1 METVF
6 SYIIG
11 LGAAVMMPIIFTI
24 LGVCI
29 GIKFSKAL
37 KSGLLVGVGFVGLSV
52 ITSLLT
58 SSLGP
63 ALEQVVDNYDLKLKV
78 FDMGWP
84 AAAAVAYNT
93 SVGAFI
99 IPVCLG
105 INILMLL
112 TKTTRTVNIDLW
124 NYWHFA
130 FIGAVVYFAC
140 DNILWGFFA
149 AIICYIITLILADYT
164 ADKFQ
169 GFYDKMEGISIP
181 QPFCAGF
188 VPFAV
193 IINKLLDK
201 IPGFDKLN
209 IDAEGMKKKFGLLGE
224 PLFLGVLIGCGIG
237 CLSCKNGAEL
247 VDKIPN
253 ILGLGIKMGA
263 VMELI
268 PRITG
273 LFIEGLKPISD
284 ATREL
289 IARKFKGA
297 VGLNIGMSPAL
308 VIGHPTTLVVSLLL
322 IPVTLLLAVLLPGN
336 EFLPLAS
343 LAGMFYLFPL
353 ILPITK
359 GNVLK
364 TFIIGLIILTIGLYF
379 VTNLAPYFT
388 QAANDAYQLTVT
400 KGSPDG
406 ALKIPDGFE
415 GGALDFAS
423 SPLAWII
430 FHLTKTLKYVGAGI
444 LVLTTLFFMVL
455 NRRAII
461 KYQQE
466 NQQK

>member
-1 METVF
+1 MEQVF
-6 SYIIG
+6 GYIIG

-52 ITSLLT
+52 VTALLT

-63 ALEQVVDNYDLKLKV
+63 ALSQVVEIYGLQLKV

-105 INILMLL
+105 VNLLMLL

-130 FIGAVVYFAC
+130 FIGAVVYFAS
-140 DNILWGFFA
+140 DNIWWGFFA
-149 AIICYIITLILADYT
+149 AIICYIITLIMADYT

-193 IINKLLDK
+193 VINKALDK

-224 PLFLGVLIGCGIG
+224 PLFLGILVGCGIG
-237 CLSCKNGAEL
+237 ALSCMQ
-247 VDKIPN
+247 DKAPIPQPTR
-253 ILGLGIKMGA
+253 
-263 VMELI
+263 I
-268 PRITG
+268 PRN
-273 LFIEGLKPISD
+273 
-284 ATREL
+284 R
-289 IARKFKGA
+289 
-297 VGLNIGMSPAL
+297 
-308 VIGHPTTLVVSLLL
+308 
-322 IPVTLLLAVLLPGN
+322 
-336 EFLPLAS
+336 
-343 LAGMFYLFPL
+343 
-353 ILPITK
+353 
-359 GNVLK
+359 
-364 TFIIGLIILTIGLYF
+364 
-379 VTNLAPYFT
+379 
-388 QAANDAYQLTVT
+388 
-400 KGSPDG
+400 GSPS
-406 ALKIPDGFE
+406 KPNF
-415 GGALDFAS
+415 FFMPSAS
-423 SPLAWII
+423 MFNLSKP
-430 FHLTKTLKYVGAGI
+430 GI
-444 LVLTTLFFMVL
+444 LSNALLMTTA
-455 NRRAII
+455 NGTKPA
-461 KYQQE
+461 
-466 NQQK
+466 QKGWGMEIPSILS

>member
-1 METVF
+1 MEQVF
-6 SYIIG
+6 GYIIG

-52 ITSLLT
+52 ITALLT

-63 ALEQVVDNYDLKLKV
+63 ALSQVVEIYGLQLKV

-105 INILMLL
+105 VNLLMLL

-130 FIGAVVYFAC
+130 FIGAVVYFAS
-140 DNILWGFFA
+140 DNIWWGFFA
-149 AIICYIITLILADYT
+149 AIICYIITLIMADYT

-169 GFYDKMEGISIP
+169 RFYDKMEGISIP

-188 VPFAV
+188 VPFAIV
-193 IINKLLDK
+193 INKMLDK

-209 IDAEGMKKKFGLLGE
+209 IDAEGMKKKFGLMGE
-224 PLFLGVLIGCGIG
+224 PLFLGILVGCGIG
-237 CLSCKNGAEL
+237 ALSCKNGQEL
-247 VDKIPN
+247 VDKIPY

-268 PRITG
+268 PRITA

-289 IARKFKGA
+289 IAKKFKGA

-322 IPVTLLLAVLLPGN
+322 IPVTILLAVILPGN
-336 EFLPLAS
+336 QFLPLAS

-353 ILPITK
+353 VLPITK
-359 GNVLK
+359 GNVVK
-364 TFIIGLIILTIGLYF
+364 TFIIGLIVLTIGLYF
-379 VTNLAPYFT
+379 VTDLAPYFT
-388 QAANDAYQLTVT
+388 QAAHDVYVKTQDAAVN
-400 KGSPDG
+400 
-406 ALKIPDGFE
+406 IPAGFE

-423 SPLAWII
+423 SPFAWII
-430 FHLTKTLKYVGAGI
+430 FHMTYSLKWLGAGA
-444 LVLTTLFFMVL
+444 LLLFTLFLMLL

-461 KYQQE
+461 KYRE
-466 NQQK
+466 TVVKN

>member
-1 METVF
+1 MEQVF

-52 ITSLLT
+52 VTALLT

-63 ALEQVVDNYDLKLKV
+63 ALSKVVEIYGLQLKV

-99 IPVCLG
+99 IPVCLAV
-105 INILMLL
+105 NILMLL

-130 FIGAVVYFAC
+130 FIGAVVYFAT
-140 DNILWGFFA
+140 DSILWGFFA
-149 AIICYIITLILADYT
+149 AVICYIITLILADYT

-169 GFYDKMEGISIP
+169 GFYDKMERISIP

-188 VPFAV
+188 VPFAL
-193 IINKLLDK
+193 IINKVLDK
-201 IPGFDKLN
+201 IPGFEKLN

-224 PLFLGVLIGCGIG
+224 PLFLGILVGCGIG
-237 CLSCKNGAEL
+237 ALSCKNGQEI
-247 VDKIPN
+247 VDKIPY

-268 PRITG
+268 PRITS

-289 IARKFKGA
+289 IAKKFKGA

-308 VIGHPTTLVVSLLL
+308 VIGHPATLVVSLLL
-322 IPVTLLLAVLLPGN
+322 IPVTILLAVVLPGN

-343 LAGMFYLFPL
+343 LAGMFYVFPL
-353 ILPITK
+353 VLPITK
-359 GNVLK
+359 GNVVK
-364 TFIIGLIILTIGLYF
+364 TFIIGFVVLAIGLYF
-379 VTNLAPYFT
+379 VTDLAPYFT
-388 QAANDAYQLTVT
+388 KAAHDVYAKTQDAAVN
-400 KGSPDG
+400 
-406 ALKIPDGFE
+406 IPSGFE

-423 SPLAWII
+423 SPFSWAI
-430 FHLTKTLKYVGAGI
+430 FHLTYSFKWIGSGI
-444 LVLTTLFFMVL
+444 LVLITLFLMVL
-455 NRRAII
+455 NRRSII
-461 KYQQE
+461 KYQKTMK
-466 NQQK
+466 N